1 MDIDYINKHLQEI
14 NLILDTLDNI
24 LPSNNLQNNQTKHE
38 NDNEY
43 ISLSLMDLD
52 GNLSNVNKNIV

>member
-1 MDIDYINKHLQEI
+1 MDIDYINKQLQEI

-24 LPSNNLQNNQTKHE
+24 FPSNNSQNNTIKHE

-43 ISLSLMDLD
+43 ISL
-52 GNLSNVNKNIV
+52 

>member
-24 LPSNNLQNNQTKHE
+24 LPSNNLQNNQIKHE